1 MKKTALLLFLVVLLV
16 LVSCASTGKSDN
28 PYDVGLTMAE
38 RFLSTPVLSDFQ
50 SKNGRVPVVVVGLVS
65 SSNADDTQV
74 SRGFQN
80 KLVSSGLIDLIISS
94 SERDSIREERIEQ
107 LNWGN
112 MDQAKSLA
120 NEMVADYFGRIF
132 ITPYGD
138 SYLVAADIVEVE
150 TGRVVWSDQYNKAIS
165 LPEKSPSQIASQ
177 TARASAAQT
186 AQPAETKQETKP
198 VETKPVVVSEVQEP
212 EYVVPVGSTDI
223 FGRFAVA
230 NLPNNVTLLKTPR
243 GNMVFQFKL
252 KNTGINYRDSG
263 YPESDWPRY
272 SNTFTIDLTD
282 STWAAFRNKKVKLLQ
297 GIKRYT
303 SEGGSS
309 TSATITA
316 QPAGNMHGLY
326 DLSGKTTVN
335 IIDDLK
341 TPYVDCSDLR
351 YDIMVLLPLEAKVG
365 GPAVRLTELPSVVLF
380 DGDFSPE
387 KAYIIS
393 LRDIPETPYSNGF
406 FSNMITAI
414 VGYGVLTYAEAR
426 NGEGK
431 QSTGYVMN
439 ITKHGDK
446 FDADLYL
453 RGIEED
459 FILEIYDDNYETN
472 LFGDYG
478 TISIRETNDTSW
490 PEKNAIDLSTAKG
503 GTTSVK
509 SDKEW
514 TIIWALPENDNNSY
528 RVTFNTEAI
537 GLSQKW
543 STYSVGG
550 GAGRPYSENFVISR
564 TENTNGFIT
573 LYCQSPQ
580 EIINWT
586 IEKL

>member
-1 MKKTALLLFLVVLLV
+1 MSQATDYPFARRWALLP
-16 LVSCASTGKSDN
+16 TH
-28 PYDVGLTMAE
+28 
-38 RFLSTPVLSDFQ
+38 
-50 SKNGRVPVVVVGLVS
+50 SKCH
-65 SSNADDTQV
+65 
-74 SRGFQN
+74 
-80 KLVSSGLIDLIISS
+80 
-94 SERDSIREERIEQ
+94 
-107 LNWGN
+107 
-112 MDQAKSLA
+112 
-120 NEMVADYFGRIF
+120 
-132 ITPYGD
+132 
-138 SYLVAADIVEVE
+138 
-150 TGRVVWSDQYNKAIS
+150 
-165 LPEKSPSQIASQ
+165 
-177 TARASAAQT
+177 
-186 AQPAETKQETKP
+186 
-198 VETKPVVVSEVQEP
+198 
-212 EYVVPVGSTDI
+212 
-223 FGRFAVA
+223 
-230 NLPNNVTLLKTPR
+230 VTL
-243 GNMVFQFKL
+243 
-252 KNTGINYRDSG
+252 
-263 YPESDWPRY
+263 
-272 SNTFTIDLTD
+272 
-282 STWAAFRNKKVKLLQ
+282 FRV
-297 GIKRYT
+297 Y
-303 SEGGSS
+303 
-309 TSATITA
+309 
-316 QPAGNMHGLY
+316 
-326 DLSGKTTVN
+326 
-335 IIDDLK
+335 
-341 TPYVDCSDLR
+341 
-351 YDIMVLLPLEAKVG
+351 
-365 GPAVRLTELPSVVLF
+365 F
-380 DGDFSPE
+380 F
-387 KAYIIS
+387 
-393 LRDIPETPYSNGF
+393 PYSNGF